1 MQQIINFVIRNKT
14 FLLFLLLFVISLGL
28 TIQSHSYHKSKFINS
43 ANFLTGCVYESASGI
58 SNYFDL
64 NEQNDILV
72 DENNKL
78 RSQILNSADSIVA
91 TNSIIDS
98 VSYNGRYKIQSAKI
112 INNNY
117 ASSKN
122 YLTINKG
129 EKSGVR
135 EDFGVITSKGI
146 VGIIDNTSNGYGR
159 ILSILNT
166 KSRINAQLKSS
177 NQIGSLKWD
186 GKSGAATD
194 QLTDISKFASVKVG
208 DTIMTG
214 GQSTIF
220 PKGILIGTID
230 SFVLDISGDTYT
242 IQVKLFNDMTNLS
255 HVYVIENLD
264 SEEIK
269 HLENPIDE

>member
-43 ANFLTGCVYESASGI
+43 ANFLTGGIYEGASGI
-58 SNYFDL
+58 SDYFDL
-64 NEQNDILV
+64 DDQNDILV
-72 DENNKL
+72 EENRQL
-78 RSQILNSADSIVA
+78 RSQIFNSGDSISLE
-91 TNSIIDS
+91 NSIVDS
-98 VSYNGRYKIQSAKI
+98 VSYNGRYAIQTAKV

-117 ASSKN
+117 ALSKN
-122 YLTINKG
+122 YLTLNKG
-129 EKSGVR
+129 EKDGVK
-135 EDFGVITSKGI
+135 EDMGVITSKGI
-146 VGIIDNTSNGYGR
+146 VGIVDNTSNGYAR
-159 ILSILNT
+159 VLSILNT

-177 NQIGSLKWD
+177 SHIGSLKWD
-186 GKSGAATD
+186 GKSPQTTV
-194 QLTDISKFASVKVG
+194 QLTDISKFAPVKEG
-208 DTIMTG
+208 DSIITG

-220 PKGILIGTID
+220 PKGIPIGTIE

-255 HVYVIENLD
+255 HVYIIDNLD

-269 HLENPIDE
+269 LLENPIDE

>member
-43 ANFLTGCVYESASGI
+43 ANFITGGVYESASSI
-58 SNYFDL
+58 SDYFDL
-64 NEQNDILV
+64 NEQNDILL
-72 DENNKL
+72 DENNRL
-78 RSQILNSADSIVA
+78 RTQIINSVNSSVSS
-91 TNSIIDS
+91 NSIIDS
-98 VSYNGRYKIQSAKI
+98 VSYNGHYKIQSAKI

-129 EKSGVR
+129 EKSGIR
-135 EDFGVITSKGI
+135 EDFGVITSRGI
-146 VGIIDNTSNGYGR
+146 VGIIDNTSNGYAR

-186 GKSGAATD
+186 GKSGAATV
-194 QLTDISKFASVKVG
+194 QLTDISKFAPVNKG

-220 PKGILIGTID
+220 PKGILIGTIN
-230 SFVLDISGDTYT
+230 SFILDISGDTYT

-255 HVYVIENLD
+255 HVYVVENLD
-264 SEEIK
+264 SKEIQR
-269 HLENPIDE
+269 LEHPIDE

>member
-43 ANFLTGCVYESASGI
+43 ANFLTGGIYEGASGI
-58 SNYFDL
+58 SDYFDL
-64 NEQNDILV
+64 EDQNEILV
-72 DENNKL
+72 EENERL
-78 RSQILNSADSIVA
+78 RSQIFNSGDSIISA
-91 TNSIIDS
+91 SAKIDS
-98 VSYNGRYKIQSAKI
+98 ISYNGRYKIQSAKI

-117 ASSKN
+117 SSTKN
-122 YLTINKG
+122 YLTLNKG
-129 EKSGVR
+129 EKAGIK
-135 EDFGVITSKGI
+135 EDMGVITSKGI
-146 VGIIDNTSNGYGR
+146 VGIIDNTSNGYSR

-177 NQIGSLKWD
+177 YHIGSLKWN
-186 GKSGAATD
+186 GKSAATTV
-194 QLTDISKFASVKVG
+194 QLTDISKFAPIKEG
-208 DTIMTG
+208 DSIITG

-220 PKGILIGTID
+220 PKGIPIGTIV

-255 HVYVIENLD
+255 HIYIIENLD

-269 HLENPIDE
+269 LLENPIDE

>member
-14 FLLFLLLFVISLGL
+14 FLLFLLLFIISLGL

-43 ANFLTGCVYESASGI
+43 ANFLTGGIYERASSI
-58 SNYFDL
+58 SDYFDL
-64 NEQNDILV
+64 DDQNEVLV
-72 DENNKL
+72 EENRRL
-78 RSQILNSADSIVA
+78 RSQIFNSGDSIIS
-91 TNSIIDS
+91 TNTSIDS
-98 VSYNGRYKIQSAKI
+98 VTFNGRYKIQSAKI

-117 ASSKN
+117 ASTKN

-129 EKSGVR
+129 EKDAIK
-135 EDFGVITSKGI
+135 EDLGVITSKGI
-146 VGIIDNTSNGYGR
+146 VGIIDNTSQGYAR

-177 NQIGSLKWD
+177 SHIGSLKWD
-186 GKSGAATD
+186 GKSPATTV
-194 QLTDISKFASVKVG
+194 QLTDISKFAPVKEG
-208 DTIMTG
+208 DTIITG

-220 PKGILIGTID
+220 PKGIPIGSID

-255 HVYVIENLD
+255 NVYVIENLD

-269 HLENPIDE
+269 LLENPIDE

>member
-43 ANFLTGCVYESASGI
+43 ANFLTGGIYEGASGI

-64 NEQNDILV
+64 DDQNEILV
-72 DENNKL
+72 EENNRL
-78 RSQILNSADSIVA
+78 RSQIFNS
-91 TNSIIDS
+91 NDS
-98 VSYNGRYKIQSAKI
+98 VAMETPFVDSLSYAGRYKIQTAKI

-117 ASSKN
+117 ASTKN

-129 EKSGVR
+129 ERDSIK
-135 EDFGVITSKGI
+135 EDLGVITSKGI
-146 VGIIDNTSNGYGR
+146 VGIIDNTSNGYAR
-159 ILSILNT
+159 VLSILNT

-177 NQIGSLKWD
+177 NHIGSLKWD
-186 GKSGAATD
+186 GNSGSTTV
-194 QLTDISKFASVKVG
+194 QLTDISKFAPVKIG
-208 DTIMTG
+208 DTIITG

-220 PKGILIGTID
+220 PKGIHIGTID
-230 SFVLDISGDTYT
+230 LFDLDISGDTYT

-264 SEEIK
+264 SQEIK
-269 HLENPIDE
+269 LLENPIDE

>member
-78 RSQILNSADSIVA
+78 RSQILNSGDSIVA

-186 GKSGAATD
+186 GKSGAATV

>member
-14 FLLFLLLFVISLGL
+14 HLLFLLLFVISLGL

-43 ANFLTGCVYESASGI
+43 ANFLTGGIYESANGVSD
-58 SNYFDL
+58 YFDL
-64 NEQNDILV
+64 DDQNDILIE
-72 DENNKL
+72 ENSRL
-78 RSQILNSADSIVA
+78 RSQIFNGSDSIIM
-91 TNSIIDS
+91 TSSSIDS
-98 VSYNGRYKIQSAKI
+98 VSYNGRYAIQTAKI

-117 ASSKN
+117 ASTKN

-129 EKSGVR
+129 EKAGIN

-146 VGIIDNTSNGYGR
+146 VGIIDNTSNDYAR
-159 ILSILNT
+159 VLSILNM

-177 NQIGSLKWD
+177 NHIGSLKWD
-186 GKSGAATD
+186 GKSPVTTV
-194 QLTDISKFASVKVG
+194 QLTDISKFAPVKEG
-208 DTIMTG
+208 DSIITG

-220 PKGILIGTID
+220 PKGIPIGTIE

-242 IQVKLFNDMTNLS
+242 IQITLFNDMTNLS
-255 HVYVIENLD
+255 HVYIIENLD

-269 HLENPIDE
+269 LLENPVNE

>member
-43 ANFLTGCVYESASGI
+43 ANFLTGGVYESASSI
-58 SNYFDL
+58 SDYFDL
-64 NEQNDILV
+64 NEQNDILL
-72 DENNKL
+72 DENNRL
-78 RSQILNSADSIVA
+78 RTQILNSVNSSVSS
-91 TNSIIDS
+91 NSIIDS
-98 VSYNGRYKIQSAKI
+98 VSYNGHYKIQSAKI

-129 EKSGVR
+129 EKSGIR
-135 EDFGVITSKGI
+135 EDFGVITSRGI
-146 VGIIDNTSNGYGR
+146 VGIVDNTSNGYAR

-186 GKSGAATD
+186 GKSGAATV
-194 QLTDISKFASVKVG
+194 QLTDISKFALVNKG

-220 PKGILIGTID
+220 PKGILIGTIN
-230 SFVLDISGDTYT
+230 SFILDISGDTYT

-255 HVYVIENLD
+255 HVYVVENLD
-264 SEEIK
+264 SEEIQR
-269 HLENPIDE
+269 LEHPIDE